1 MTIQFDAASSAN
13 TLGAAL
19 ATLTWAHTVTAAG
32 TGRLL
37 TVGVS
42 IKTTAGQIVT
52 GITYA
57 GVALTK
63 LDDHDSPIPDVRA
76 ELWYL
81 KSPSTGANNI
91 VVTLS
96 AGARF
101 CAGGMSFTEVDQVDT
116 FGTVAEANGFSMLA
130 TVNVVSSTEQV
141 VIDVCAK
148 HNTRDYPI
156 VVGANQTQRYQTA
169 NTHGVDTG
177 NAIIAGSTEPGAGA
191 VVMSWSWALF
201 NQDWAIIA
209 VPIKPASP
217 LRSRLTK
224 YHTNSN
230 DPKKR
235 ILDVI
240 GRNVPPEQTEVGAWM
255 RSEGPYSITPKK
267 HASLIEE
274 PSIAFIESL
283 HYGARGDRL
292 SMESVTETQLESLF
306 SRLGGNV

>member
-1 MTIQFDAASSAN
+1 MAIFFDAASSAN
-13 TLGAAL
+13 TAGAAPL
-19 ATLTWAHTVTAAG
+19 TLTWAHTVTAAG
-32 TGRLL
+32 TGRILL
-37 TVGVS
+37 VGVS
-42 IKTTAGQIVT
+42 IKVTAGQTVT
-52 GITYA
+52 GITFD
-57 GVALTK
+57 GIALTK
-63 LDDHDSPIPDVRA
+63 LEDRVSGTPDIRA

-81 KSPSTGANNI
+81 KSPSTGAHDII
-91 VVTLS
+91 VTVS
-96 AGARF
+96 AIVRF
-101 CAGGMSFTEVDQVDT
+101 CAGGQSFTGVDQIDT
-116 FGTVAEANGFSMLA
+116 FGTVAEADGFNMLA

-141 VIDVCAK
+141 VVDVCAK

-156 VVGANQTQRYQTA
+156 AVGANQTQRYQNA
-169 NTHGVDTG
+169 NTHGVATN
-177 NAIIAGSTEPGAGA
+177 NAIVCGSTEPGAGA

-201 NQDWAIIA
+201 NQEWAIIA

-267 HASLIEE
+267 HISLIEE